1 MLKRAF
7 SFLMITLFLI
17 STVTVAFNIQATARA
32 IGPLPTYSL
41 SGTVRDKLGNPA
53 PNVLI
58 VAQDALTEVEVAS
71 VTSDS
76 AGAYAMSVPPS
87 TYNLIITPPPE
98 SGFANTA
105 ISNIEVTADIIM
117 DIVLVPAESV
127 TFGGEVVDRDGNP
140 VPNQQ
145 VALYS
150 SAIGNKYV
158 FTDAQGLFSLNV
170 PTGIYQLEMYGGNS
184 APNVPY
190 SYCLVR
196 YSLNF
201 TEDTFMTITLPTR
214 YLTGTVVDPDG
225 NPVADVSVSA
235 RSEWV
240 TFGDFQGYF
249 EAHATSDSEGKFN
262 LTVFTCS
269 SVSLTTTPPPES
281 PLAATN
287 IANIDMTRDKTVLI
301 ALFYKAGVLPTA
313 NFTWT
318 PETPEAGQ
326 SIAFDA
332 SSSTPGTG
340 IIIRHKWN
348 FGDGTYAIGKIVTHS
363 YASPGVYTVT
373 LNVTNSKGL
382 WDIEQKQIQVIEQ
395 AGPKPPVASFTY
407 TPANPVVDQEATF
420 DASTS
425 YDLDGEIVSYVW
437 NFGDGSTGEG
447 KAIIHSYVTEGN
459 YRVELTVFDNDGK
472 SSSTSET
479 VTVVK
484 PVTPPVTASGL
495 NIKAMSPVD
504 LIVIDPD
511 YLVISKDFSEIP
523 NAVYMEIDLNGDGSL
538 DDYIFI
544 PEPKTGQYLIT
555 VVPQFGADPAATY
568 TLEVSTENANFLLAE
583 HVSINDIPTEPYI
596 LHFATYSLADVT
608 KDGLVDIFD
617 LVTVVIAFGSTPSI
631 PSWDARCD
639 LNEDSVIDILDLS
652 IVALNF
658 GKEQTPP

>member
-17 STVTVAFNIQATARA
+17 STVTVAFNIQAAARA

-41 SGTVRDKLGNPA
+41 SGTVRDKLGNPV

-98 SGFANTA
+98 SGFASTA

-117 DIVLVPAESV
+117 DIVLVPAETVS
-127 TFGGEVVDRDGNP
+127 FSGVVLDRDGSPFAGVSVYVYSGVVSKSVLTDENGAFSMQ
-140 VPNQQ
+140 VPPGHYG
-145 VALYS
+145 LGLSRGYYES
-150 SAIGNKYV
+150 KYEY
-158 FTDAQGLFSLNV
+158 F
-170 PTGIYQLEMYGGNS
+170 YLEKYGGIDI
-184 APNVPY
+184 A
-190 SYCLVR
+190 
-196 YSLNF
+196 
-201 TEDTFMTITLPTR
+201 E
-214 YLTGTVVDPDG
+214 GTVFSCTIENRLLSGKVQDPNG
-225 NPVADVSVSA
+225 GSVAGVYVYAEGWNYD
-235 RSEWV
+235 
-240 TFGDFQGYF
+240 GDFYRYF
-249 EAHATSDSEGKFN
+249 QASVTSDGEGNFN
-262 LTVFTCS
+262 FVILKCS
-269 SVSLTTTPPPES
+269 SVTLKATPPPES
-281 PLAATN
+281 PYSPVD
-287 IANIDMTRDKTVLI
+287 IQNIDMTNDKTVVL
-301 ALFYKAGVLPTA
+301 ALAYKAGLQPTA
-313 NFTWT
+313 SFTWT
-318 PETPEAGQ
+318 PSIPEADQ
-326 SIAFDA
+326 TITFDA
-332 SSSTPGTG
+332 SASVANSG
-340 IIIRHKWN
+340 IIIKNKWS

-363 YASPGVYTVT
+363 YGSPGIYTVT

-382 WDIEQKQIQVIEQ
+382 WNIREKQIQVVERGP
-395 AGPKPPVASFTY
+395 GPKPPVASFTY

-447 KAIIHSYVTEGN
+447 KAITHSYLTEGN

-596 LHFATYSLADVT
+596 LHFATYALADVNQ
-608 KDGLVDIFD
+608 DGIVNIVD
-617 LVTVVIAFGSTPSI
+617 LVTVVIAYSSTPSI
-631 PSWDARCD
+631 SSWDARCD
-639 LNEDSVIDILDLS
+639 LNGDNVINILDLA
-652 IVALNF
+652 IVAINF